1 MAPSSSSSSSSSSA
15 SSLRREVD
23 DLTLVALG
31 AIPGALLRWQLQLL
45 WPAATTP
52 ADLAPTDLAAAT
64 LAANLL
70 GSLLLGVILG
80 LGQRRPRLML
90 CGGIGFCGS
99 LTTFSS
105 WMLQL
110 VQVLQQGRTSAALL
124 LLVQSLLG
132 GLLAVAAGLALAGG
146 LQRLRC
152 QHFRRRALRR

>member
-1 MAPSSSSSSSSSSA
+1 
-15 SSLRREVD
+15 
-23 DLTLVALG
+23 
-31 AIPGALLRWQLQLL
+31 
-45 WPAATTP
+45 
-52 ADLAPTDLAAAT
+52 
-64 LAANLL
+64 
-70 GSLLLGVILG
+70 
-80 LGQRRPRLML
+80 ML

>member
-45 WPAATTP
+45 WPAA
-52 ADLAPTDLAAAT
+52 AAT

-80 LGQRRPRLML
+80 LCQRRPRLML

-132 GLLAVAAGLALAGG
+132 GLLAVAAGLALAGR

>member
-45 WPAATTP
+45 SPAATT
-52 ADLAPTDLAAAT
+52 ATD

-152 QHFRRRALRR
+152 RHFRRRALRR

>member
-15 SSLRREVD
+15 SILRREVD

-45 WPAATTP
+45 SPAATT
-52 ADLAPTDLAAAT
+52 ATDLAAAT

-99 LTTFSS
+99 LTTFSA
-105 WMLQL
+105 WILQL
-110 VQVLQQGRTSAALL
+110 YLAIHSGSVFKALA
-124 LLVQSLLG
+124 V
-132 GLLAVAAGLALAGG
+132 LLASLAGG
-146 LQRLRC
+146 LALVCLGYAMGRLG
-152 QHFRRRALRR
+152 QGRRIR

>member
-45 WPAATTP
+45 WPA
-52 ADLAPTDLAAAT
+52 AAAT

-152 QHFRRRALRR
+152 RHLRRRALRH

>member
-31 AIPGALLRWQLQLL
+31 AIPGAFLRWQLQLL
-45 WPAATTP
+45 WPA
-52 ADLAPTDLAAAT
+52 AAAT

>member
-45 WPAATTP
+45 SPAATT
-52 ADLAPTDLAAAT
+52 ATDLAAAT

>member
-45 WPAATTP
+45 WPA
-52 ADLAPTDLAAAT
+52 AAAT

>member
-45 WPAATTP
+45 WPAAT
-52 ADLAPTDLAAAT
+52 AT

-152 QHFRRRALRR
+152 RHFRRRALRR